1 MLTERINSA
10 VQLMETVDQVKKN
23 EAENK
28 EITQSNN
35 TFFAAFETFSACME
49 SYLLLKENNL
59 WSAADI
65 TLDKDFVQLCKGIK
79 SVFDGKKVFH
89 VQSINS
95 SVSKLNDNL
104 CNQWKAMSESA
115 DKKIIDDL
123 KILEQVSEKRVQ
135 LRAMR
140 LNIESMHN
148 WPVSKE
154 MLQNYNNAKTQ
165 SELFLNETK
174 FDQDIEDFLMKI
186 SERSATLSDLTPS
199 IMSWLEKEKLVGRIS
214 LTIR

>member
-59 WSAADI
+59 WSADDI

-89 VQSINS
+89 VQSISS

-174 FDQDIEDFLMKI
+174 FDQDIEDFLMKM

>member
-79 SVFDGKKVFH
+79 SVFDGKKVFY
-89 VQSINS
+89 VQSISS

-104 CNQWKAMSESA
+104 CNQWKIISESA

-123 KILEQVSEKRVQ
+123 KILE
-135 LRAMR
+135 
-140 LNIESMHN
+140 
-148 WPVSKE
+148 
-154 MLQNYNNAKTQ
+154 
-165 SELFLNETK
+165 
-174 FDQDIEDFLMKI
+174 
-186 SERSATLSDLTPS
+186 
-199 IMSWLEKEKLVGRIS
+199 
-214 LTIR
+214 

>member
-10 VQLMETVDQVKKN
+10 VQLMETVDQVKEN
-23 EAENK
+23 EAKNK

-95 SVSKLNDNL
+95 SVSKLNDSL

-123 KILEQVSEKRVQ
+123 KILEQVSENRVQ

-174 FDQDIEDFLMKI
+174 FDQDIENFLMKM

>member
-89 VQSINS
+89 VQSISS

-104 CNQWKAMSESA
+104 CNQWKIISESA

-123 KILEQVSEKRVQ
+123 KILEQVSENRVQ
-135 LRAMR
+135 LRTMR
-140 LNIESMHN
+140 VNIESMHN

-174 FDQDIEDFLMKI
+174 FDQNIEDFLMKM